1 MVSTLTVQNQV
12 LEINWKNP
20 WNEYRSAIA
29 EECSQEYPGTK
40 PEKCIAKYPPLFQT
54 DYPESFCR
62 GVLQMTPEGYLVC
75 AGDVPENA
83 VFRVASFPSPYL
95 LVPAEIVLPPSDPF
109 TFTPPPA

>member
-1 MVSTLTVQNQV
+1 
-12 LEINWKNP
+12 
-20 WNEYRSAIA
+20 
-29 EECSQEYPGTK
+29 
-40 PEKCIAKYPPLFQT
+40 
-54 DYPESFCR
+54 
-62 GVLQMTPEGYLVC
+62 MTPEGYLVC